1 MALAHARLAAEVI
14 ALVTRHWELK
24 LLALAFSAALWF
36 FVMTTERADL
46 ILSAPV
52 EVEGLPA
59 GVVVTGEVPDSVD
72 VQLHGLRGVLSRLS
86 ANQVRARLNLAGARP
101 GEMTVRLLPG
111 QVAVP
116 PGITV
121 LRVMPSQVRVVLSA
135 APGPQPRPE
144 APRS

>member
-1 MALAHARLAAEVI
+1 MMAFL
-14 ALVTRHWELK
+14 TRHWELK
-24 LLALAFSAALWF
+24 LLALVFSTALWF

-52 EVEGLPA
+52 EVEGLPP
-59 GVVVTGEVPDSVD
+59 GLVVTGEMPDSVD

-86 ANQVRARLNLAGARP
+86 ADQVRARLNLAGARP
-101 GEMTVRLLPG
+101 GELTVKLLPG

-121 LRVMPSQVRVVLSA
+121 LRVMPSQFRVVLSA
-135 APGPQPRPE
+135 APRPDPQPPSE
-144 APRS
+144 GPRS

>member
-1 MALAHARLAAEVI
+1 VAPEVI
-14 ALVTRHWELK
+14 ALLARHWELK
-24 LLALAFSAALWF
+24 LLALAFSTTLWF

-52 EVEGLPA
+52 EVEGLPE
-59 GVVVTGEVPDSVD
+59 GVVVTGDVPDSVD

-86 ANQVRARLNLAGARP
+86 ADQVRARLNLAGARP
-101 GEMTVRLLPG
+101 GEMIVKLLPG

-121 LRVMPSQVRVVLSA
+121 LRVMPSQLRVVLSA
-135 APGPQPRPE
+135 APRTGPEPRPE